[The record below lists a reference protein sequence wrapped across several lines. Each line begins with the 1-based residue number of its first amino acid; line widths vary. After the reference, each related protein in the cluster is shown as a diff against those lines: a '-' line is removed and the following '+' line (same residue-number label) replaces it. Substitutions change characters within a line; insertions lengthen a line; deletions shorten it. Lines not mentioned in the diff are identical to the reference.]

1 MKNLIYICLLA
12 IGLGTM
18 TSCRPTKY
26 FMASNTYNYE
36 TGRMDIDLH
45 TITKVPDSM
54 ARIVERLNARYIQ
67 YDTTPEFRIP
77 HLKQPAQDYDSL
89 DYNTFAV
96 YTQAHTVASRKYAN
110 RLQRIA
116 IWCTKEATYLAW
128 VDEQNWTKKYY
139 HSSPAQYLRDSKT
152 GKIYP
157 IKGML
162 GYPMGQTYWMEGIPG
177 EWTCRVQIY
186 PPLPKECT
194 TIDIMYGRGKQTQ
207 IPGTTGW
214 TNPTNLYNVKVAALQ
229 IQQYIA
235 NFKPT
240 EVVE

>member
-45 TITKVPDSM
+45 TITKAPDSM

-96 YTQAHTVASRKYAN
+96 YTQAHTVASRKYAPVC
-110 RLQRIA
+110 RGLPSGAPRRPL
-116 IWCTKEATYLAW
+116 IWL
-128 VDEQNWTKKYY
+128 
-139 HSSPAQYLRDSKT
+139 
-152 GKIYP
+152 
-157 IKGML
+157 
-162 GYPMGQTYWMEGIPG
+162 
-177 EWTCRVQIY
+177 
-186 PPLPKECT
+186 
-194 TIDIMYGRGKQTQ
+194 
-207 IPGTTGW
+207 GW
-214 TNPTNLYNVKVAALQ
+214 TNKIGQRSITTARQPNICAIARRARYIQSRVCWVIPWVRLIGWRGFRANGHAACKSIRLCPRS
-229 IQQYIA
+229 A
-235 NFKPT
+235 PPLT
-240 EVVE
+240 